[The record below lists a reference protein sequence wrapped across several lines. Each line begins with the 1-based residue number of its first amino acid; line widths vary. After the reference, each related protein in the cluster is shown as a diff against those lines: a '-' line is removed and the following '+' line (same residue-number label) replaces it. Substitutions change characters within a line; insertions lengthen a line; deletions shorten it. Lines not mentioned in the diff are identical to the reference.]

1 MTQTSN
7 AILTNTDNQ
16 TQQEPNAGRHCIFCT

>member
-7 AILTNTDNQ
+7 VILTNNQ